1 MSTYPSIDILT
12 FSLSIDVVTIM
23 NRIQE
28 RHKTSKTSQLC
39 DSLKSTKDHLERF
52 GTVLE
57 VALKNVLGGEVLW
70 ANINIFFVV
79 ASNSAETFTK
89 LLEVLVTIREEKPEL
104 TILADAFEES
114 ALIIDPIEALYV
126 VVIRF
131 WVGGAKLCREKDL

>member
-79 ASNSAETFTK
+79 ASNSAETFPK